1 MLLSSFNS
9 LRQEGLKRAG
19 VVDVEFTESERSD
32 SEVEMLEDAEVE
44 HAWSLLLQPDLD
56 PPCCSKA
63 K

>member
-44 HAWSLLLQPDLD
+44 HAWSLLLQPDSD
-56 PPCCSKA
+56 PPHHSKA